1 MLQIHAFPLPD
12 FAIDLFGSLSPTQGT
27 SKSRPGT
34 PTFVREAFPIGGL
47 TSFQIRDAKMHF
59 FHYAL
64 HSSYSALFPFHCSF
78 LSVPLSTVRKSCK
91 LYAPQDHVIAFVSV
105 QRKRDTNAAG
115 GGMLHIIYGLEA
127 TTAIGTDCFRWND
140 FRSFQTWNLAN
151 STSISVFSDFP
162 SSATST

>member
-59 FHYAL
+59 SHYAL

-78 LSVPLSTVRKSCK
+78 LSVPLLGNYVNCMHHKIMLLHLFQCK
-91 LYAPQDHVIAFVSV
+91 GNVIRMQQGVECY
-105 QRKRDTNAAG
+105 
-115 GGMLHIIYGLEA
+115 I
-127 TTAIGTDCFRWND
+127 
-140 FRSFQTWNLAN
+140 SFMGWKQQQQ
-151 STSISVFSDFP
+151 
-162 SSATST
+162 